1 MLACGWKVV
10 IQENI
15 VESYACE
22 AFFTRVTVYQEQI
35 DTFNLLQLV
44 TAQVFIILIPW
55 KNITG
60 KFVWKLKVEIFAFL
74 SNIQFKFSIK
84 W

>member
-1 MLACGWKVV
+1 M
-10 IQENI
+10 
-15 VESYACE
+15 ESYACE

-55 KNITG
+55 KNVTG
-60 KFVWKLKVEIFAFL
+60 KFF
-74 SNIQFKFSIK
+74 
-84 W
+84 